1 MSFKIV
7 NKLARS
13 YHRSTGIDLEDLT
26 GEANLAYAQALEAK
40 KTGIYNPSRSSFD
53 TFVWLKVENH
63 LRSVIKYPKYR
74 PIPMVGRE
82 ESEWDLGWATLII
95 RDLLTSLSEEAVFA
109 VRLVVESPNEY
120 LSQSRANAKRS
131 IRRSLRHKGTTR
143 RKIEKAFKSIR
154 KVLVEV

>member
-26 GEANLAYAQALEAK
+26 GEANLAYAQALKAK
-40 KTGIYNPSRSSFD
+40 ETGIYNSARSSFE
-53 TFVWLKVENH
+53 TFVWIKVENH
-63 LRSVIKYPKYR
+63 LRSTIKNRKYG
-74 PIPMVGRE
+74 PIPMIGRE
-82 ESEWDLGWATLII
+82 ESEWDSVWRRLVI
-95 RDLLTSLSEEAVFA
+95 RDLLSKLSEEAVFA

-120 LSQSRANAKRS
+120 LSQSRANAKRR
-131 IRRSLRHKGTTR
+131 IRGHLRHKGTTR
-143 RKIEKAFKSIR
+143 RKIEKAFESIR